1 MNMPKFLK
9 ISLLI
14 LVPLM
19 WLILIAQIT
28 GTACLSYQG
37 FALDKSDNIYL
48 GKSGNIEVLDN
59 KGKLIKNIS
68 PMTSRG
74 YRFTVNEN
82 NEIIISTGYYWYR
95 KDLSDNLLDKG
106 EITAH
111 EDDPLAKLKRYEYIS
126 ADGSQYVM
134 KMYFFRTNVYKITD
148 ENRVSVYQMPLFDYF
163 IRLLSF
169 VVYPGFI
176 FSVLFGIREWRKN
189 GNGSRACTEKI
200 HGDDE
205 I

>member
-1 MNMPKFLK
+1 MPRFLK

-14 LVPLM
+14 IIPFM

-28 GTACLSYQG
+28 GTVCLSYQG
-37 FALDKSDNIYL
+37 FAIDKSGNIYL
-48 GKSGNIEVLDN
+48 GKSGNIEVLDD

-74 YRFTVNEN
+74 YRFTITEN
-82 NEIIISTGYYWYR
+82 DEIVISTGNYWYR
-95 KDLSDNLLDKG
+95 KDLSNNLLDKG
-106 EITAH
+106 EITTY
-111 EDDPLAKLKRYEYIS
+111 EDDPLTRVKRYKYIS

-134 KMYFFRTNVYKITD
+134 KMCFFRTNVYKITE

-169 VVYPGFI
+169 VVYPSFVI
-176 FSVLFGIREWRKN
+176 VVLLGIIEWRKAAK
-189 GNGSRACTEKI
+189 SKFVRDTLTATKM
-200 HGDDE
+200 
-205 I
+205 